1 MFLPLLQ
8 QGCDLRWET
17 ASAAPGLCPGSGG
30 QMRVVVFH
38 VAALA
43 WHRILE
49 RIEPTRRNMKQLRT
63 QTDTDCQIHKT
74 NVGEERKNQLWCET
88 NP

>member
-17 ASAAPGLCPGSGG
+17 ASARLGFA
-30 QMRVVVFH
+30 Q
-38 VAALA
+38 ALA
-43 WHRILE
+43 VKCGLSSMSQLWHGIEFLKELNQLE
-49 RIEPTRRNMKQLRT
+49 ETLSNS
-63 QTDTDCQIHKT
+63 HKT
-74 NVGEERKNQLWCET
+74 NVGEERKRQLLRCET